1 MSGRCDRFASL
12 VPRPARRQ
20 RCVMRISTW
29 KRSTS
34 GDARLVGETASSR
47 ASREPGA
54 PLAAQVSESGPGGL
68 CLRLDAKFPAEHELE
83 LVVLNELD
91 EAARDGVLADS
102 MLTLP
107 PFRPRS
113 RAISGSVPPMPRPL
127 RRATGARWRRSEP
140 RQIERHHLAEE
151 LRLRREPRLPRLRSP
166 EGHRR
171 HLPRHHLGIHHRL
184 VHAPLLARRDRG
196 RAGTPAPGK
205 IVSPGGRYLLAHAR
219 SREPAAR
226 KNPAL
231 SRHRT
236 GASMRPR
243 SGAHGPQAGDNH
255 GVTFE
260 RTTSTGEGTCST
272 GVGTFSWPRSV
283 RSGR

>member
-127 RRATGARWRRSEP
+127 RRAIGARWRRVGAPPNRATSP
-140 RQIERHHLAEE
+140 RRGAAPP
-151 LRLRREPRLPRLRSP
+151 PRA
-166 EGHRR
+166 
-171 HLPRHHLGIHHRL
+171 
-184 VHAPLLARRDRG
+184 APPAPALARGTSPPPSAPPPRDPPPACPCPASSTPGPGPGGDPGSGKNCLSG
-196 RAGTPAPGK
+196 RAVP
-205 IVSPGGRYLLAHAR
+205 AR
-219 SREPAAR
+219 SRSLAR
-226 KNPAL
+226 ARRPEK
-231 SRHRT
+231 SRT
-236 GASMRPR
+236 
-243 SGAHGPQAGDNH
+243 
-255 GVTFE
+255 VT
-260 RTTSTGEGTCST
+260 T
-272 GVGTFSWPRSV
+272 
-283 RSGR
+283 